1 MNLKKILGH
10 ILVFLHSISIP
21 LTLIIIFFIKN
32 FYINF
37 ILLIYFT
44 SLIFGWIFFGNCI
57 LTPLENYLLNENI
70 SYDDGTTKSHII
82 VMFEK
87 YTSLKTKQ
95 IYLALTY
102 LPIFVIFIFLVK
114 FYMLNYSSYELNDN
128 IRIKI

>member
-1 MNLKKILGH
+1 MNLKKILGY
-10 ILVFLHSISIP
+10 ILIFLHSISIP

-44 SLIFGWIFFGNCI
+44 ILIFGWIFFGNCI

-70 SYDDGTTKSHII
+70 SYNDGTTKSHII

-102 LPIFVIFIFLVK
+102 LPIFLIFILLVK

-128 IRIKI
+128 IKIKI